1 MIEKI
6 KTFFK
11 DKAEE
16 KAFKKQIIAECKE
29 ELKEEMKDIMKEKII
44 QDYKDKLSGKSSEA
58 RKAKIKEAFSMKAL
72 GNTSEKLDRMLGK
85 HANNGQNN
93 NNRVSGINEQAL
105 FGNLKKPNG
114 FINQQPGDSKKID
127 ISNYLSKKKQ

>member
-6 KTFFK
+6 KAFFK

-16 KAFKKQIIAECKE
+16 KAFKKQIIDECKD
-29 ELKEEMKDIMKEKII
+29 ELKSEMKEIMKEKII

-85 HANNGQNN
+85 HTTGQTN
-93 NNRVSGINEQAL
+93 NNRVSGINEQVL